1 MGGYGRAGDIVGMQA
16 AIKEGADVE
25 AVETRLVTEFSIHGR
40 DAPEEPLNVTL
51 WTCIPSLGYPIRC

>member
-1 MGGYGRAGDIVGMQA
+1 MGMQA